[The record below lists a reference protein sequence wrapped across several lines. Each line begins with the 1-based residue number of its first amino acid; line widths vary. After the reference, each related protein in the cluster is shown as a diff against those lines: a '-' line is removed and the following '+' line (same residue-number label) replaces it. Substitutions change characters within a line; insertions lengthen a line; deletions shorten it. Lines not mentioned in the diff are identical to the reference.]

1 MLDTKLL
8 REDPEGIAAKLRTR
22 GFELDVNTLKSLES
36 KRKTLQIETQE
47 LQNERNVRSKAVGLA
62 KSKKEPIEPLL
73 AEVKDL
79 GDKLIAKEKAL
90 EALQAELQSIYD
102 YIPNIPH
109 SSVPIGS
116 NEEQNV
122 EIRRIGE
129 PRKFNFEPKDHVSLG
144 EGLDRG
150 KGLDF
155 EKGTKMSGARFTV
168 LQGQLASLHRALA
181 QFMLDLH
188 TREHGYKEVYV
199 PYLVNRDALYGTGQ
213 IPKLVD
219 DLFAIKEKERELW
232 LIPTSEVSVTN
243 LHREDIIEEK
253 DLPLK
258 YTCYSPCFRKEA
270 GSYGKDMRGMLRQ
283 HQFDKVEIVQL
294 VHPEHSYE
302 TLEEMIKQAE
312 KVLQRLELPYR
323 VMALCTGDLGFQSAK
338 TYDLEVWLPGQDRYR
353 EISSC
358 SNTETFQARRMQ
370 ARYRN
375 ASTRKPEYLHTL
387 NGSGLAVGRT
397 LIAVMENYQ
406 DEEGNIV
413 VPGVLRPYMAGLEII
428 KK

>member
-8 REDPEGIAAKLRTR
+8 REDPEGVAAKLQTR
-22 GFELDVNTLKSLES
+22 GFELDVKTLKSLES

-62 KSKKEPIEPLL
+62 KSNKEPIEPLL

-90 EALQAELQSIYD
+90 EAIQAELQSIYD
-102 YIPNIPH
+102 LIPNIPH

-122 EIRRIGE
+122 EIRRVGE
-129 PRKFNFEPKDHVSLG
+129 PRKFTFEPKDHVSLG
-144 EGLDRG
+144 EGLD

-168 LQGQLASLHRALA
+168 LQGKLASLHRALA

-199 PYLVNRDALYGTGQ
+199 PYLVNRNALYGTGQ
-213 IPKLVD
+213 IPKLID
-219 DLFAIKEKERELW
+219 DLFAVQEPELW

-283 HQFDKVEIVQL
+283 HQFDKVEIVQIA
-294 VHPEHSYE
+294 HPEHSYE
-302 TLEEMIKQAE
+302 ILEVMIKQAE

-338 TYDLEVWLPGQDRYR
+338 TYDLEVWLPGQERYR

-413 VPGVLRPYMAGLEII
+413 VPGVLRSYMGGLEVINRSNS
-428 KK
+428 